1 MIESLERVL
10 VIINAW
16 LWGKWLVFVL
26 LGLGILY
33 TITNGFIQVRYFKFI
48 IRKTLI
54 DSFKARNEDKGEGSI
69 SSFKAMMVTLAGN
82 VGGGNVVGIA
92 TAIAAG
98 GMGAVF
104 WMWFA
109 ACFGMALKYGE
120 IVLSQLYRG
129 KDSQGNLLS
138 GPMYYIRDGL
148 KAPWL
153 GVVIAV
159 LMCTKM
165 MGANLVQSN
174 TISGILYSNY
184 NIPTWL
190 TGVTLICFLMAITLG
205 GLKRVANLATSLVPI
220 MSVFYIVVGVLV
232 IILNIQY
239 VPAIFT
245 QIFSEAF
252 SLKAIGG
259 GTGGYV
265 MTRAL
270 QFGITRGMYS
280 NEAGEGTAPF
290 AHGSAIVEHPC
301 EEGIAGVTEVF
312 VDTII
317 ICTITALVVG
327 VTGMYQSGHSATVMA
342 IEAFGT
348 VWFPLK
354 YIATFALLIF
364 CFTTLMGQWFNAAKS
379 FTYAF
384 GPKVTDR
391 VKYVFPFLCIVGAIT
406 KIDLVWTIQD
416 LAMGLVI
423 IPNLIA
429 LIILFPQVREQT
441 KDYFSNP
448 KFYPGKDK

>member
-1 MIESLERVL
+1 MIDRLEEILVL
-10 VIINAW
+10 LNSW

-26 LGLGILY
+26 LSLGVLY
-33 TITNGFIQVRYFKFI
+33 TFTNRFLQIRYFNFI
-48 IRKTLI
+48 MKKTLI
-54 DSFKARNEDKGEGSI
+54 DSFKARNVEKGSGSI

-82 VGGGNVVGIA
+82 VGGGNVVGVA
-92 TAIAAG
+92 TAIASG

-109 ACFGMALKYGE
+109 AFFGMALKYGE

-129 KDSQGNLLS
+129 KDSEGNILS

-153 GVVIAV
+153 GIIIAI
-159 LMCTKM
+159 LMCVKM

-184 NIPTWL
+184 KVPTWI
-190 TGVTLICFLMAITLG
+190 TGVFLICFLMVIILG
-205 GLKRVANLATSLVPI
+205 GLKRVANIATSLVPI
-220 MSVFYIVVGVLV
+220 MSIFYIIVGILV
-232 IILNIQY
+232 IVLNFHQ
-239 VPAIFT
+239 VPHIFSQIFT
-245 QIFSEAF
+245 EAF
-252 SLKAIGG
+252 SLQSVAG

-290 AHGSAIVEHPC
+290 AHGSSIVDHPSQ
-301 EEGIAGVTEVF
+301 EGIAGVTEVF

-327 VTGMYQSGHSATVMA
+327 VTGVYKSGHSATVMA

-348 VWFPLK
+348 IFYPLK
-354 YIATFALLIF
+354 HLATFALLTF

-384 GPKVTDR
+384 GPKVTDK
-391 VKYVFPFLCIVGAIT
+391 VKYIFPFLCIVGAIT
-406 KIDLVWTIQD
+406 KIELVWTLQD
-416 LAMGLVI
+416 FAMGLVI

-429 LIILFPQVREQT
+429 LIILFPQVRKET
-441 KDYFSNP
+441 ISYFS
-448 KFYPGKDK
+448 KI

>member
-1 MIESLERVL
+1 MIDKIEFVATLL
-10 VIINAW
+10 NKW
-16 LWGKWLVFVL
+16 LWGRWLVFVL

-33 TITNGFIQVRYFKFI
+33 TCTNRFVQFRYFKFI
-48 IRKTLI
+48 IKKTLV
-54 DSFKARNEDKGEGSI
+54 DSFINRNVDKGSGSI
-69 SSFKAMMVTLAGN
+69 STFKAMMVTLAGN
-82 VGGGNVVGIA
+82 VGGGNVVGVA

-104 WMWFA
+104 WMWVA

-120 IVLSQLYRG
+120 IILSQLYRG
-129 KDSQGNLLS
+129 KDSEGNLLS

-159 LMCTKM
+159 LMCVKM

-184 NIPTWL
+184 KVPTWI
-190 TGVTLICFLMAITLG
+190 TGVILIGFLLAIILG
-205 GLKRVANLATSLVPI
+205 GLKRIANLATSLVPS
-220 MSVFYIVVGVLV
+220 MSIFYIVVGVLV
-232 IILNIQY
+232 IILNIKQ
-239 VPAIFT
+239 VPMIILQIFT
-245 QIFSEAF
+245 EAF
-252 SLKAIGG
+252 SFKAAVG
-259 GTGGYV
+259 GTGGF
-265 MTRAL
+265 MIARAM
-270 QFGITRGMYS
+270 QFGIARGMYS

-290 AHGSAIVEHPC
+290 AHGSAIVDHPC

-312 VDTII
+312 VDTIV
-317 ICTITALVVG
+317 ICSITALVVG
-327 VTGMYQSGHSATVMA
+327 VTGTFKSGHSATVMA

-348 VWFPLK
+348 VWHPLK
-354 YIATFALLIF
+354 HIATFALLIF

-391 VKYVFPFLCIVGAIT
+391 VKYVFPFLCIVGAVT
-406 KIDLVWTIQD
+406 KIELVWTIQD

-429 LIILFPQVREQT
+429 LIILHKQVAAQT

-448 KFYPGKDK
+448 KFYPKAKK

>member
-1 MIESLERVL
+1 MIDNLEKIL

-33 TITNGFIQVRYFKFI
+33 TVTNGFIQVRYFKFI
-48 IRKTLI
+48 IKKTLI

-129 KDSQGNLLS
+129 RDSQGNLLS

-153 GVVIAV
+153 GIVIAV

-184 NIPTWL
+184 NIPTWI
-190 TGVTLICFLMAITLG
+190 TGIALICFLMAITLG
-205 GLKRVANLATSLVPI
+205 GLKRVANIATSLVPM
-220 MSVFYIVVGVLV
+220 MSVFYIVVEILV
-232 IILNIQY
+232 IILNIQH
-239 VPAIFT
+239 VPAIFG

-252 SLKAIGG
+252 SLKAVAGE
-259 GTGGYV
+259 TGGYV

-354 YIATFALLIF
+354 HVATFALLIF

-384 GPKVTDR
+384 GPKVTDK
-391 VKYVFPFLCIVGAIT
+391 VKYVFPFLGIVGAIT

-429 LIILFPQVREQT
+429 LIVLFPEVRKQT
-441 KDYFSNP
+441 KDYFSNS

>member
-1 MIESLERVL
+1 MIDNLEKIL

-33 TITNGFIQVRYFKFI
+33 TVTNGFIQVRYFKFI
-48 IRKTLI
+48 IKKTLI

-129 KDSQGNLLS
+129 KDSQGNLLN

-153 GVVIAV
+153 GIVIAV

-184 NIPTWL
+184 NIPTWI
-190 TGVTLICFLMAITLG
+190 TGIALICFLMAITLG
-205 GLKRVANLATSLVPI
+205 GLKRVANIATSLVPM
-220 MSVFYIVVGVLV
+220 MSVFYIVVGILV
-232 IILNIQY
+232 IILNIQH
-239 VPAIFT
+239 VPAIFG

-252 SLKAIGG
+252 SLKAVAG

-280 NEAGEGTAPF
+280 NEAGEGIAPF
-290 AHGSAIVEHPC
+290 AHFSYC
-301 EEGIAGVTEVF
+301 RT
-312 VDTII
+312 
-317 ICTITALVVG
+317 
-327 VTGMYQSGHSATVMA
+327 
-342 IEAFGT
+342 
-348 VWFPLK
+348 PL
-354 YIATFALLIF
+354 
-364 CFTTLMGQWFNAAKS
+364 
-379 FTYAF
+379 
-384 GPKVTDR
+384 
-391 VKYVFPFLCIVGAIT
+391 
-406 KIDLVWTIQD
+406 
-416 LAMGLVI
+416 
-423 IPNLIA
+423 
-429 LIILFPQVREQT
+429 
-441 KDYFSNP
+441 
-448 KFYPGKDK
+448 

>member
-1 MIESLERVL
+1 
-10 VIINAW
+10 
-16 LWGKWLVFVL
+16 
-26 LGLGILY
+26 
-33 TITNGFIQVRYFKFI
+33 
-48 IRKTLI
+48 
-54 DSFKARNEDKGEGSI
+54 
-69 SSFKAMMVTLAGN
+69 
-82 VGGGNVVGIA
+82 
-92 TAIAAG
+92 
-98 GMGAVF
+98 
-104 WMWFA
+104 MWFA

-153 GVVIAV
+153 GIVIAV

-184 NIPTWL
+184 NIPTWI
-190 TGVTLICFLMAITLG
+190 TGIALICFLMAITLG
-205 GLKRVANLATSLVPI
+205 GLKRVANIATSLVPM
-220 MSVFYIVVGVLV
+220 MSVFYIVVGILV
-232 IILNIQY
+232 IILNIQH
-239 VPAIFT
+239 VPAIFG

-252 SLKAIGG
+252 SLKAVAG

-354 YIATFALLIF
+354 HVATFALLIF

-384 GPKVTDR
+384 GPKVTDK

-429 LIILFPQVREQT
+429 LIVLFPEVRKQT
-441 KDYFSNP
+441 KDYFSNS

>member
-1 MIESLERVL
+1 MIDNLEKIL

-33 TITNGFIQVRYFKFI
+33 TVTNGFIQVRYFKFI
-48 IRKTLI
+48 IKKTLI

-153 GVVIAV
+153 GIVIAV

-184 NIPTWL
+184 NIPTWI
-190 TGVTLICFLMAITLG
+190 TGIALICFLMAITLG
-205 GLKRVANLATSLVPI
+205 GLKRVANIATSLVPM
-220 MSVFYIVVGVLV
+220 MSVFYIVVGILV
-232 IILNIQY
+232 IILNIQH
-239 VPAIFT
+239 VPAIFG

-252 SLKAIGG
+252 SLKAVAG

-327 VTGMYQSGHSATVMA
+327 VTGMYQSGHSATV
-342 IEAFGT
+342 
-348 VWFPLK
+348 WFPLK
-354 YIATFALLIF
+354 HVATFALLIF

-384 GPKVTDR
+384 GPKVTDK
-391 VKYVFPFLCIVGAIT
+391 VKYIFPFLCIVGAIT

-429 LIILFPQVREQT
+429 LIVLFPEVRKQT
-441 KDYFSNP
+441 KDYFSNS

>member
-1 MIESLERVL
+1 M
-10 VIINAW
+10 
-16 LWGKWLVFVL
+16 
-26 LGLGILY
+26 GLGILY
-33 TITNGFIQVRYFKFI
+33 TVTNGFIQVRYFKFI
-48 IRKTLI
+48 IKKTLI

-153 GVVIAV
+153 GIVIAV

-184 NIPTWL
+184 NIPTWI
-190 TGVTLICFLMAITLG
+190 TGIALICFLMAITLG
-205 GLKRVANLATSLVPI
+205 GLKRVANIATSLVPM
-220 MSVFYIVVGVLV
+220 MSVFYIVVGILV
-232 IILNIQY
+232 IILNIQH
-239 VPAIFT
+239 VPAIFG

-252 SLKAIGG
+252 SLKAVAG

-354 YIATFALLIF
+354 HVATFALLF
-364 CFTTLMGQWFNAAKS
+364 S
-379 FTYAF
+379 
-384 GPKVTDR
+384 
-391 VKYVFPFLCIVGAIT
+391 
-406 KIDLVWTIQD
+406 
-416 LAMGLVI
+416 
-423 IPNLIA
+423 A
-429 LIILFPQVREQT
+429 LQL
-441 KDYFSNP
+441 
-448 KFYPGKDK
+448 

>member
-1 MIESLERVL
+1 MIDNLEKIL

-33 TITNGFIQVRYFKFI
+33 TVTNGFIQVRYFKFI
-48 IRKTLI
+48 IKKMLI

-153 GVVIAV
+153 GIVIAI

-184 NIPTWL
+184 NIPTWI
-190 TGVTLICFLMAITLG
+190 TGIALICFLMAITLG
-205 GLKRVANLATSLVPI
+205 GLKRVANIATSLVPM
-220 MSVFYIVVGVLV
+220 MSVFYILDVMSELSTCNHISQV
-232 IILNIQY
+232 
-239 VPAIFT
+239 
-245 QIFSEAF
+245 QIS
-252 SLKAIGG
+252 
-259 GTGGYV
+259 
-265 MTRAL
+265 
-270 QFGITRGMYS
+270 
-280 NEAGEGTAPF
+280 
-290 AHGSAIVEHPC
+290 
-301 EEGIAGVTEVF
+301 
-312 VDTII
+312 
-317 ICTITALVVG
+317 
-327 VTGMYQSGHSATVMA
+327 
-342 IEAFGT
+342 
-348 VWFPLK
+348 
-354 YIATFALLIF
+354 
-364 CFTTLMGQWFNAAKS
+364 
-379 FTYAF
+379 
-384 GPKVTDR
+384 
-391 VKYVFPFLCIVGAIT
+391 
-406 KIDLVWTIQD
+406 
-416 LAMGLVI
+416 
-423 IPNLIA
+423 
-429 LIILFPQVREQT
+429 
-441 KDYFSNP
+441 
-448 KFYPGKDK
+448 